1 MILAR
6 RTRNVAREIG
16 CPLDW
21 PSLNLENLFLGWDP
35 RITLPSISN
44 RVNQGGRKRRGKVVE
59 FNCVFDDRYFYV
71 WLSAE
76 PRLSSR
82 LSLFSISVF
91 FSAGTAAEPLWM
103 KLKGAVWNN
112 GSLVGVDGR
121 TIFRDRIRYWI
132 FFPPP
137 SSSGNG
143 IGNCLYRQATRSR
156 HNLLGDNVKASLT

>member
-132 FFPPP
+132 FFPLPP
-137 SSSGNG
+137 LRGMESETAF
-143 IGNCLYRQATRSR
+143 I
-156 HNLLGDNVKASLT
+156 VKQPARVIIYSVIM

>member
-1 MILAR
+1 MSF
-6 RTRNVAREIG
+6 G
-16 CPLDW
+16 W

-91 FSAGTAAEPLWM
+91 FSAGTAAEP
-103 KLKGAVWNN
+103 VNEIER
-112 GSLVGVDGR
+112 GR
-121 TIFRDRIRYWI
+121 ME
-132 FFPPP
+132 
-137 SSSGNG
+137 
-143 IGNCLYRQATRSR
+143 
-156 HNLLGDNVKASLT
+156 